1 MAEQVYIYPA
11 IFTAETG
18 NAVSVAFPDMP
29 ECVTWG
35 ENEAAALYS
44 AQEALE
50 LCLLTREE
58 DGETIP
64 SATSVQEITTSD
76 GQVVVLVQANMILAR
91 AESRNKSVRKNCTL
105 PQWLDELAAREHV
118 NYSQVLQQSLMDLFG
133 VDASGQRR
141 PPPISMPHDHHPIS

>member
-18 NAVSVAFPDMP
+18 SAVSVAFPDLP

-35 ENEAAALYS
+35 ENEADALYS

-64 SATSVQEITTSD
+64 SPSSVQEIATSV

-105 PQWLDELAAREHV
+105 PQWLDELAAREHI
-118 NYSQVLQQSLMDLFG
+118 NYSQVLQQSLMNLFG
-133 VDASGQRR
+133 VDAVGRR
-141 PPPISMPHDHHPIS
+141 LPPSASAPRDRHPIS